1 MNVATLT
8 RQNPTVT
15 PAVTPAV
22 PHPADAPPRSKRVRA
37 SPRWLLQRLALG
49 LTLLFLVL
57 PVAFLLA
64 TSFKSRDEVLSGY
77 FFPLAPTLLNWLLVA
92 LLALFITL
100 AIAVPAVYAV
110 VKLRHGQRLAGWLL
124 SSYLS
129 PPVVALLPLFFV
141 WRQAGLTNSTFG
153 LALVDGLS
161 NVPVA
166 FWLLRGFFK
175 QVPLALDEAAWLEGV
190 GPWKTLWRVNLPLIW
205 PGLTATAII
214 CLILS
219 YNEFLFA
226 SVLNSRPD
234 LRTITVAISLFEGE
248 RVVNFGQM
256 AAASLLGIAP
266 VYALALWFQKHLIG
280 GLGAAATLEHTRRQ
294 P

>member
-1 MNVATLT
+1 MNVAIL
-8 RQNPTVT
+8 RRRS
-15 PAVTPAV
+15 PASMRPAEDLSRAPV
-22 PHPADAPPRSKRVRA
+22 GRAPARS
-37 SPRWLLQRLALG
+37 WLRRLALG
-49 LTLLFLVL
+49 VTLLFLVL
-57 PVAFLLA
+57 PVAFLLV

-77 FFPLAPTLLNWLLVA
+77 FFPLAPTWLNWRSLLSVAPLHLNLLNSLLVA
-92 LLALFITL
+92 VLALLVTL

-110 VKLRHGQRLAGWLL
+110 VKLRRGQRLSGLLL

-129 PPVVALLPLFFV
+129 PPVVALLPLFFL

-190 GPWKTLWRVNLPLIW
+190 GPWKTLWRINLPLIW

-234 LRTITVAISLFEGE
+234 LRTITVAISLFAL
-248 RVVNFGQM
+248 
-256 AAASLLGIAP
+256 AAALLLLLRSRA
-266 VYALALWFQKHLIG
+266 
-280 GLGAAATLEHTRRQ
+280 
-294 P
+294 

>member
-15 PAVTPAV
+15 PSVTPAV

-77 FFPLAPTLLNWLLVA
+77 FFPLAPTWLNWRTLLSVAPLHLNLLNSLLVA

-175 QVPLALDEAAWLEGV
+175 QVPLALEDAVARQPAPDLARAHGH
-190 GPWKTLWRVNLPLIW
+190 GHHLPDPQLQRI
-205 PGLTATAII
+205 PV
-214 CLILS
+214 CLGAQQPPRS
-219 YNEFLFA
+219 AHHHRGHFAVRGRARGEF
-226 SVLNSRPD
+226 RPD
-234 LRTITVAISLFEGE
+234 GRSLAAGH
-248 RVVNFGQM
+248 RAGVCVGAVV
-256 AAASLLGIAP
+256 SETP
-266 VYALALWFQKHLIG
+266 HRRPG
-280 GLGAAATLEHTRRQ
+280 GRRH